1 MYYLTNVKHTF
12 NVERYTQ
19 QFKARRN
26 AMKPKPG
33 DFDGGGLSLPF

>member
-1 MYYLTNVKHTF
+1 MYYLTNVKHIF

-26 AMKPKPG
+26 AMSPNPG
-33 DFDGGGLSLPF
+33 DFVGGGLGLPF